1 MKCSKG
7 SKSFKG
13 SKWHKVM
20 PRGLSCWMIESKYLK
35 QNSKTLQPWNFE
47 CSPYL
52 WGRWLLVIKTR
63 SPRPPRTS
71 ADLRHLGCQKIM
83 EGSVFRGLDR
93 SQNLLGDLDLV
104 EPGGLRSDLR
114 GHHPRPKVTQIV
126 FLPSLRDH
134 LFYILQ
140 GRHMR
145 PSETAT
151 SNSTPV
157 AVWGRVLKS
166 NQISHV
172 PPQVPPILDFK
183 PALAMYRPNYHS
195 FSTSS
200 QLSTLAIYRPNYH
213 KLLTSSST
221 LAMYRPKYNQFK
233 PTFNFNHAPPIL
245 NFKPTLDFGHVCT
258 APKYHQ
264 FSTSSQL
271 SALAM

>member
-35 QNSKTLQPWNFE
+35 QNSKTFQPWNFA

-52 WGRWLLVIKTR
+52 WVRWLLVIKTR

-83 EGSVFRGLDR
+83 EGSVFRGFDR
-93 SQNLLGDLDLV
+93 CKNLLSDLDLV
-104 EPGGLRSDLR
+104 EPGGLRSDLW
-114 GHHPRPKVTQIV
+114 GHPRPKNTQIV

-134 LFYILQ
+134 HFYILQ
-140 GRHMR
+140 GRHLR
-145 PSETAT
+145 LSKTET

-157 AVWGRVLKS
+157 TVWGRVLKS
-166 NQISHV
+166 NQIKSV
-172 PPQVPPILDFK
+172 
-183 PALAMYRPNYHS
+183 MYR
-195 FSTSS
+195 
-200 QLSTLAIYRPNYH
+200 
-213 KLLTSSST
+213 
-221 LAMYRPKYNQFK
+221 
-233 PTFNFNHAPPIL
+233 
-245 NFKPTLDFGHVCT
+245 
-258 APKYHQ
+258 PKYHQ

-271 SALAM
+271 